1 MTHFCLKLSPF
12 PLAKMLEPSLRD
24 ISQDFGHWKHCLA
37 GALAAP
43 SLLDTRQRPVRR
55 SSAKT
60 CRRDPTSE
68 RRYGVCIRF
77 SLSPSSL
84 LSGLGLEEVGPDA
97 ERDADHEDGE
107 PGHTRT
113 LLLSQRADNARDPS

>member
-60 CRRDPTSE
+60 CRRDPHLETE
-68 RRYGVCIRF
+68 REQRRRSGATECIRG
-77 SLSPSSL
+77 SPLSC
-84 LSGLGLEEVGPDA
+84 GLEEVGPDA

-113 LLLSQRADNARDPS
+113 LLL